1 MNYFVSCLR
10 HSLPCY
16 QHIEYR
22 QPFDIIY
29 RLLMGHLKVQKMKAI
44 KVERESWP
52 WWNHSHWAEGS
63 YRELGGH
70 SYSQRCP
77 PPSQSHRFRCPRT
90 CKISFMV
97 LSMDFL
103 VKKLVFKT
111 FRIFHIWIR
120 FICLLIGKS
129 FCGPA
134 GFLSNTVVF
143 FSSST
148 FFSFIIFFSPVSRRG
163 THGTFVHETFPI
175 KKF

>member
-1 MNYFVSCLR
+1 
-10 HSLPCY
+10 
-16 QHIEYR
+16 
-22 QPFDIIY
+22 
-29 RLLMGHLKVQKMKAI
+29 MKAS

-63 YRELGGH
+63 YRELEGH

-90 CKISFMV
+90 CKIFFMV

-134 GFLSNTVVF
+134 GSLSNTVVF

-148 FFSFIIFFSPVSRRG
+148 FFSFIIFFSPLILLYLHPICKYYYWSDSMLSLY
-163 THGTFVHETFPI
+163 TFSCYKSH
-175 KKF
+175 KHCL